1 MTSDIYD
8 QMRKEMCYLFYIT
21 SKEVA
26 NRFNKYLKQ
35 YDISFP
41 NYIVLLYIE
50 NEVPVYIKTLCD
62 ELYLDSGTI
71 SPIIKRLE
79 KKDLIRRLRTEDDE
93 RRVKVMLT
101 TKGIKLKEEFSKIS
115 EDVIQQFD
123 MEKEDSLAY
132 YQIFK
137 KRLPRGIF
145 TLKIKIRNLKY
156 TNYI

>member
-1 MTSDIYD
+1 MTTDIYD

-26 NRFNKYLKQ
+26 NRFNKYLKR

-50 NEVPVYIKTLCD
+50 NETPIYIKTLCD

-79 KKDLIRRLRTEDDE
+79 KKELIRRLRTEDDE

-115 EDVIQQFD
+115 EEVIQQFD
-123 MEKEDSLAY
+123 IEKEDSLAY
-132 YQIFK
+132 YQILKTFAEKNIYAKSENK
-137 KRLPRGIF
+137 KS
-145 TLKIKIRNLKY
+145 
-156 TNYI
+156 

>member
-1 MTSDIYD
+1 MTTDIYD

-26 NRFNKYLKQ
+26 NRFNKYLKR

-50 NEVPVYIKTLCD
+50 NETPIYIKTLCD

-79 KKDLIRRLRTEDDE
+79 KKELIRRLRTEDDE
-93 RRVKVMLT
+93 RRVKVMLI

-115 EDVIQQFD
+115 EEVIQQFD
-123 MEKEDSLAY
+123 MEEEDSLAY
-132 YQIFK
+132 YQILKTFAEKNIYAKSENK
-137 KRLPRGIF
+137 KS
-145 TLKIKIRNLKY
+145 
-156 TNYI
+156 

>member
-1 MTSDIYD
+1 MTTDMYD

-21 SKEVA
+21 SKDII
-26 NRFNKYLKQ
+26 NRFNKYLKR

-50 NEVPVYIKTLCD
+50 NEIPVYIKTLCD

-79 KKDLIRRLRTEDDE
+79 KKELIRRLRTEDDE

-115 EDVIQQFD
+115 EEVIQQFD

-132 YQIFK
+132 YRILRTFAEK
-137 KRLPRGIF
+137 NI
-145 TLKIKIRNLKY
+145 Y
-156 TNYI
+156 TKDESEQL

>member
-1 MTSDIYD
+1 MTTDMYD

-21 SKEVA
+21 SKDIV
-26 NRFNKYLKQ
+26 NRFNKYLKR

-50 NEVPVYIKTLCD
+50 NEIPVYIKTLCD

-79 KKDLIRRLRTEDDE
+79 KKELIRRLRTEDDE

-115 EDVIQQFD
+115 EEVIQQFD

-132 YQIFK
+132 YRILRTFAEK
-137 KRLPRGIF
+137 NI
-145 TLKIKIRNLKY
+145 Y
-156 TNYI
+156 TKDESEQL

>member
-1 MTSDIYD
+1 MTTDMYD

-21 SKEVA
+21 TKDIV
-26 NRFNKYLKQ
+26 NRFNKYLKR

-50 NEVPVYIKTLCD
+50 NEIPVYIKTLCD

-79 KKDLIRRLRTEDDE
+79 KKELIRRLRTEDDE

-115 EDVIQQFD
+115 EEVIQQFD

-132 YQIFK
+132 YRILRTFAEK
-137 KRLPRGIF
+137 NI
-145 TLKIKIRNLKY
+145 Y
-156 TNYI
+156 TKDESEQL

>member
-1 MTSDIYD
+1 MTTDIYD

-26 NRFNKYLKQ
+26 NRFNKYLKR

-50 NEVPVYIKTLCD
+50 NETPIYIKTLCD

-79 KKDLIRRLRTEDDE
+79 KKELIRRLRTEDDE

-115 EDVIQQFD
+115 EEVIQQFD

-132 YQIFK
+132 YQILKTFAEKNIYAKSENK
-137 KRLPRGIF
+137 KF
-145 TLKIKIRNLKY
+145 
-156 TNYI
+156 

>member
-79 KKDLIRRLRTEDDE
+79 KKDLIRRLRTEDYE

-132 YQIFK
+132 YQILKTFAERNIYTKDKNK
-137 KRLPRGIF
+137 KS
-145 TLKIKIRNLKY
+145 
-156 TNYI
+156 

>member
-1 MTSDIYD
+1 MTTDMYD

-21 SKEVA
+21 SKDIV
-26 NRFNKYLKQ
+26 NRFNKYLKR

-50 NEVPVYIKTLCD
+50 NEIPVYIKTLCD

-71 SPIIKRLE
+71 SPIIKRIE
-79 KKDLIRRLRTEDDE
+79 KKELIRRLRTEDDE

-115 EDVIQQFD
+115 EEVIQQFD

-132 YQIFK
+132 YRILRTFAEK
-137 KRLPRGIF
+137 NI
-145 TLKIKIRNLKY
+145 Y
-156 TNYI
+156 TKDESEQL

>member
-132 YQIFK
+132 YQILKTFAERNIYTKDKNK
-137 KRLPRGIF
+137 KS
-145 TLKIKIRNLKY
+145 
-156 TNYI
+156 

>member
-1 MTSDIYD
+1 MTTDMYD

-26 NRFNKYLKQ
+26 NRFNKYLKR

-50 NEVPVYIKTLCD
+50 NEIPVYIKTLCD

-79 KKDLIRRLRTEDDE
+79 KKELIRRLRTEDDE

-115 EDVIQQFD
+115 EEVIQQFD

-132 YQIFK
+132 YRILRTFAEK
-137 KRLPRGIF
+137 NI
-145 TLKIKIRNLKY
+145 Y
-156 TNYI
+156 TKDESEQP

>member
-1 MTSDIYD
+1 MTTDIYD

-26 NRFNKYLKQ
+26 NRFNKYLKR

-50 NEVPVYIKTLCD
+50 NETPIYIKTLCD

-79 KKDLIRRLRTEDDE
+79 KKELIRRLRTEDDE

-115 EDVIQQFD
+115 EEVIQQFD

-132 YQIFK
+132 YQILKTFAEKNIYAKSENK
-137 KRLPRGIF
+137 KS
-145 TLKIKIRNLKY
+145 
-156 TNYI
+156 

>member
-1 MTSDIYD
+1 MTTDMYD

-21 SKEVA
+21 SKDIV
-26 NRFNKYLKQ
+26 NRFNKYLKR

-50 NEVPVYIKTLCD
+50 NEIPVYIKTLCD

-71 SPIIKRLE
+71 SPIIKGLE
-79 KKDLIRRLRTEDDE
+79 KKELIRRLRTEDDE

-115 EDVIQQFD
+115 EEVIQQFD

-132 YQIFK
+132 YRILRTFAEK
-137 KRLPRGIF
+137 NI
-145 TLKIKIRNLKY
+145 Y
-156 TNYI
+156 TKDESEQL

>member
-1 MTSDIYD
+1 MTTDIYD

-26 NRFNKYLKQ
+26 NRFNKYLKR

-50 NEVPVYIKTLCD
+50 NETPIYIKTLCD

-79 KKDLIRRLRTEDDE
+79 KKELIRRLRTEDDE

-115 EDVIQQFD
+115 EEVIQQFD

-132 YQIFK
+132 YQILKTFAEKNIYAKSENK
-137 KRLPRGIF
+137 KSYN
-145 TLKIKIRNLKY
+145 K
-156 TNYI
+156 NYI

>member
-1 MTSDIYD
+1 MTTDIYD

-21 SKEVA
+21 SKEIV
-26 NRFNKYLKQ
+26 NRFNKYLRR

-50 NEVPVYIKTLCD
+50 NEIPVYIKTLCD

-79 KKDLIRRLRTEDDE
+79 KKELIRRLRTEDDE

-115 EDVIQQFD
+115 EEVIQQFD

-132 YQIFK
+132 YRILRTFAEK
-137 KRLPRGIF
+137 NI
-145 TLKIKIRNLKY
+145 Y
-156 TNYI
+156 TKDESEQL

>member
-1 MTSDIYD
+1 MTTDIYD

-21 SKEVA
+21 SKEIV
-26 NRFNKYLKQ
+26 NRFNKYLKR
-35 YDISFP
+35 YDISFL

-50 NEVPVYIKTLCD
+50 NEIPVYIKTLCD

-79 KKDLIRRLRTEDDE
+79 KKELIRRLRTEDDE

-115 EDVIQQFD
+115 EEVIQQFD

-132 YQIFK
+132 YRILRTFAEK
-137 KRLPRGIF
+137 NI
-145 TLKIKIRNLKY
+145 Y
-156 TNYI
+156 TKDESEQP

>member
-1 MTSDIYD
+1 MTTDMYD

-21 SKEVA
+21 SKDIV
-26 NRFNKYLKQ
+26 NRFNKYLKR

-50 NEVPVYIKTLCD
+50 NEIPVYIKTLCD

-79 KKDLIRRLRTEDDE
+79 KKELIRRLRTEDYE

-115 EDVIQQFD
+115 EEVIQQFD

-132 YQIFK
+132 YRILRTFAEK
-137 KRLPRGIF
+137 NI
-145 TLKIKIRNLKY
+145 Y
-156 TNYI
+156 TKDESEQL

>member
-1 MTSDIYD
+1 MTTDMYD

-21 SKEVA
+21 SKDIV
-26 NRFNKYLKQ
+26 NRFNKYLKR

-50 NEVPVYIKTLCD
+50 KEIPVYIKTLCD

-79 KKDLIRRLRTEDDE
+79 KKELIRRLRTEDDE

-101 TKGIKLKEEFSKIS
+101 TKGIKLKEAFSKIS
-115 EDVIQQFD
+115 EEVIQQFD

-132 YQIFK
+132 YRILRTFAEK
-137 KRLPRGIF
+137 NI
-145 TLKIKIRNLKY
+145 Y
-156 TNYI
+156 TKDESEQL

>member
-1 MTSDIYD
+1 MTTDIYD

-21 SKEVA
+21 SKEIV
-26 NRFNKYLKQ
+26 NRFNKYLKR

-50 NEVPVYIKTLCD
+50 NEIPVYIKTLCD

-79 KKDLIRRLRTEDDE
+79 KKELIRRLRTEDDE

-115 EDVIQQFD
+115 EEVIQQFD

-132 YQIFK
+132 YRILRTFVEQNI
-137 KRLPRGIF
+137 
-145 TLKIKIRNLKY
+145 Y
-156 TNYI
+156 TKDESEQP

>member
-1 MTSDIYD
+1 MTTDMYD

-21 SKEVA
+21 SKDIV
-26 NRFNKYLKQ
+26 NRFNKYLKR

-50 NEVPVYIKTLCD
+50 NEIPVYIKTLCD

-79 KKDLIRRLRTEDDE
+79 KKELIGRLRTEDDE

-115 EDVIQQFD
+115 EEVIQQFD

-132 YQIFK
+132 YRILRTFAEK
-137 KRLPRGIF
+137 NI
-145 TLKIKIRNLKY
+145 Y
-156 TNYI
+156 TKDESEQL